1 MTDMFTVEGFRG
13 IVAFID
19 DPARPVV
26 PVPFAMPIP
35 AFAPPLGIAIRS
47 DLLERSVLDFNNFEC
62 ASYVALEGGCQECVK
77 AAFGKVQFI
86 DAEGEIAFITE
97 KMSEQNTL
105 CALDKLSAKGAK
117 IKSRI
122 RIL

>member
-1 MTDMFTVEGFRG
+1 MFTVEGFRG

-47 DLLERSVLDFNNFEC
+47 DLLERSVLDFNNSPSHRLEHGGKSC
-62 ASYVALEGGCQECVK
+62 ADS
-77 AAFGKVQFI
+77 AANHPFHI
-86 DAEGEIAFITE
+86 LPYLIEITVPGLPMHFNVPE
-97 KMSEQNTL
+97 V
-105 CALDKLSAKGAK
+105 CAKCFFTF
-117 IKSRI
+117 
-122 RIL
+122 